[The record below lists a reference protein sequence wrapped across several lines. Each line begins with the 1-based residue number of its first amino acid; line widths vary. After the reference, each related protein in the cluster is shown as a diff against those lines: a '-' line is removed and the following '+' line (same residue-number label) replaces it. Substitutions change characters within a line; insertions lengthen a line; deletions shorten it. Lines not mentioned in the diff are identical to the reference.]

1 MPEPRNPLPR
11 KGPSYQV
18 FGSRRQYRSA
28 VPRNPPQPKSSLP
41 GTSAN
46 AGVMPAAPAAIPA
59 SAPPS
64 TVLRVMSIPTSLS
77 KAISARQAPRRC
89 GAEGGNVA
97 RRAVRA
103 PTARGDDGGAAA
115 SQPDRDPPGPGRA
128 PRQPPAVL
136 VPDVDVAGDAVL
148 QHQRLAGFTVHT
160 DELRRAVA
168 AGGVHEERAFRAQAR
183 D

>member
-11 KGPSYQV
+11 NGPSYQV

-28 VPRNPPQPKSSLP
+28 VPTNPAQPKSSLP
-41 GTSAN
+41 GAAAASAN

-77 KAISARQAPRRC
+77 KAVSARQAPRRC
-89 GAEGGNVA
+89 RPERGDVPGRE
-97 RRAVRA
+97 VRPAA
-103 PTARGDDGGAAA
+103 PRGDDGGAAA
-115 SQPDRDPPGPGRA
+115 PQSDGDPSRPRRA

-136 VPDVDVAGDAVL
+136 VADVDVRGDAVL
-148 QHQRLAGFTVHT
+148 EDQRFAGFAVHA
-160 DELRRAVA
+160 DEFRPAV
-168 AGGVHEERAFRAQAR
+168 
-183 D
+183 